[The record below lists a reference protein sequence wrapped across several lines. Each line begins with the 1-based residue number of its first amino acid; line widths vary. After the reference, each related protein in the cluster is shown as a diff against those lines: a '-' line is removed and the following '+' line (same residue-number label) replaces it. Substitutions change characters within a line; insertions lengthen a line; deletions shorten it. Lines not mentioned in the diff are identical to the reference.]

1 MSQFNRV
8 GALGMGDQATG
19 DKTPQMARKVS
30 AVHVIYLPVWM
41 AAGQLPARIGAITKT
56 GQLDYEIAAI
66 QCIDICQHGDLDAAM
81 LVPTIKNVI
90 GTRVAG
96 DKL

>member
-1 MSQFNRV
+1 
-8 GALGMGDQATG
+8 MGDQATG

-30 AVHVIYLPVWM
+30 AVHVIYLAVWM
-41 AAGQLPARIGAITKT
+41 AAGQLPARIGAIRRPVNWIMKSLRYNASTFVN
-56 GQLDYEIAAI
+56 
-66 QCIDICQHGDLDAAM
+66 GDLDAAM

>member
-1 MSQFNRV
+1 MD
-8 GALGMGDQATG
+8 GGGP
-19 DKTPQMARKVS
+19 TPRQNWSNK
-30 AVHVIYLPVWM
+30 
-41 AAGQLPARIGAITKT
+41 KT